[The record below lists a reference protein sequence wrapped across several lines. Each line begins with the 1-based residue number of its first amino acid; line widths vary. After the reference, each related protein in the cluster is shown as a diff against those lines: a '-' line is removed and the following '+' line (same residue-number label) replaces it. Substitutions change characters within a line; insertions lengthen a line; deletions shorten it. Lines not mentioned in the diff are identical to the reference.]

1 MWRGAD
7 ILIFDA
13 NVVPVGRDQKKHLEV
28 TRDIAQKFNDRYGDG
43 LLVIPEPRI
52 REETAVVPGLDGR
65 KMSKSY
71 DNAIDLFEET
81 EKKLRSKIMK
91 IVTDSTPVEASK
103 DPTDNY
109 IVQLYRLFA
118 TPEEVSE
125 MEASFRAGGQGYG
138 HYKQQ
143 LFERIRDDFAPMR
156 ERREVLVKDAGYVD
170 DVLISGA
177 KKARTEA
184 RKVLDR
190 VRAAVG
196 M

>member
-1 MWRGAD
+1 M
-7 ILIFDA
+7 
-13 NVVPVGRDQKKHLEV
+13 
-28 TRDIAQKFNDRYGDG
+28 
-43 LLVIPEPRI
+43 
-52 REETAVVPGLDGR
+52 PGLDGR

-156 ERREVLVKDAGYVD
+156 ERREALVKDADYVD

>member
-1 MWRGAD
+1 
-7 ILIFDA
+7 
-13 NVVPVGRDQKKHLEV
+13 
-28 TRDIAQKFNDRYGDG
+28 
-43 LLVIPEPRI
+43 
-52 REETAVVPGLDGR
+52 
-65 KMSKSY
+65 MSKSY

-118 TPEEVSE
+118 KPEEVSE

-143 LFERIRDDFAPMR
+143 LFERIRDEFAPMR
-156 ERREVLVKDAGYVD
+156 ERREALVKDVGYVD
-170 DVLISGA
+170 DVLTAGA